1 MNQVLFQLVRFA
13 AFAWACLIFTGEVAA
28 QHRVI
33 LQGNNRLVQLDRA
46 GNVEWEMPWGGIHD
60 IHRLPNGH
68 LMVQQGA
75 AKVVEIDPA
84 TKKVVWTY
92 DASQENGNRGRRVE
106 VHAFQP
112 LGDGRLMIAESG
124 PARIIEI
131 DRDGKLLH
139 EVKLRVNRPDAHSDT
154 RLVRKLST
162 GNYLVAHEADG
173 FAREYD
179 AQGQVVWEYEV
190 PMFGKSAKGGH
201 GPEAFGN
208 RLFAAVRLSNG
219 NTLIAT
225 GNGHSVLEVTPQREI
240 VWKIEQK
247 DLPGITLAWVTT
259 LEVLPN
265 GRYVIGNCHAGP
277 GQPLLVELDPK
288 TKSVTWQLD
297 QFDRWGNSVS
307 NSLLL
312 DVDGV
317 AR

>member
-1 MNQVLFQLVRFA
+1 MNRLLALSFFFVALLTGVGFA
-13 AFAWACLIFTGEVAA
+13 AA
-28 QHRVI
+28 QHRVM
-33 LQGNNRLVQLDRA
+33 LQGNNKLAIVDRA
-46 GNVEWEMPWGGIHD
+46 GQVEWEMPWGGIHD
-60 IHRLPNGH
+60 IHRLANGH
-68 LMVQQGA
+68 VLVQQGA
-75 AKVVEIDPA
+75 AKVVEIDPE
-84 TKKVVWTY
+84 TKKVVWSY
-92 DASQENGNRGRRVE
+92 DAARENGNQGRRVE

-131 DRDGKLLH
+131 DRQGKLLA

-173 FAREYD
+173 FVREYN
-179 AQGQVVWEYEV
+179 AQGDVVWDFEV
-190 PMFGKSAKGGH
+190 PLFGRMPKGGH
-201 GPEAFGN
+201 GPEAYGN
-208 RLFAAVRLSNG
+208 RLFAAIRLANG
-219 NTLIAT
+219 NTLVAT
-225 GNGHSVLEVTPQREI
+225 GNGHGVLEVTPSREI
-240 VWKIEQK
+240 AWRIAQQ

-288 TKSVTWQLD
+288 TKKVTWTLD

-307 NSLLL
+307 NSLIL
-312 DVDGV
+312 DVDGIV
-317 AR
+317 R